1 MKLIYVVWLIFLF
14 FLPLGSLSRLPIGDV
29 AFTVN
34 DVILPVMIGL
44 WLLYI
49 LVIQKRVVLPPR
61 TMLIVGFAFWAFIT
75 LLFSLRFLGMAQFLI
90 SGLYWVRWVEYA
102 FVFFIGYW
110 LFTQGE
116 EAKATMRATVKMLLW
131 GQLMFVLAGFLQFA
145 LFPNFSKFVQHGWDP
160 HYYRLLSTFLDPNFA
175 GIFIVLGMVLF
186 GAFFLLKEET
196 ILPTKTSK
204 SVSYV
209 YVLLALVA
217 VVLTFSRS
225 SYLGFAVAVGCI
237 GLLKSRAVLFVMA
250 FVGIAS
256 FVFIPRVQT
265 RVIGA
270 FSFDETVMARL
281 SQYELTLGIIEK
293 DPVFGVGFNTFR
305 YAQEDA
311 GYFRDDRGVSFEGGH
326 AGAGSDSSL
335 LFILV
340 TTGVPGLLLYLA
352 MWGAFLKD
360 AFRAYIT
367 RSNTTLVRALG
378 LVIVVSQLALM
389 AHTQF
394 VNSMFY
400 PWIMAWMWI
409 LLALMYA
416 SRANN
421 EVKHTI

>member
-90 SGLYWVRWVEYA
+90 SGLYLVRWVEYA

-305 YAQEDA
+305 YAQEEA

>member
-305 YAQEDA
+305 YAQEEA

>member
-90 SGLYWVRWVEYA
+90 SGLYLVRWVEYA

-217 VVLTFSRS
+217 IVLTFSRS

-421 EVKHTI
+421 EVKHTV

>member
-116 EAKATMRATVKMLLW
+116 EAKATMRTTVKMLLW

-421 EVKHTI
+421 EVKHTV

>member
-49 LVIQKRVVLPPR
+49 LVIQKRVVLPSR

-116 EAKATMRATVKMLLW
+116 EAKATMRTTVKMLLW

-305 YAQEDA
+305 YAQEEA

-421 EVKHTI
+421 EVKHTV

>member
-49 LVIQKRVVLPPR
+49 LVIQKRVVLPSR

>member
-116 EAKATMRATVKMLLW
+116 EAKATMRTTVKMLLW

-305 YAQEDA
+305 YAQEEA

>member
-49 LVIQKRVVLPPR
+49 LVIQKRVVLPSR

-116 EAKATMRATVKMLLW
+116 EAKATMRTTVKMLLW

-217 VVLTFSRS
+217 IVLTFSRS

-421 EVKHTI
+421 EVKHTV

>member
-1 MKLIYVVWLIFLF
+1 
-14 FLPLGSLSRLPIGDV
+14 
-29 AFTVN
+29 
-34 DVILPVMIGL
+34 
-44 WLLYI
+44 
-49 LVIQKRVVLPPR
+49 
-61 TMLIVGFAFWAFIT
+61 
-75 LLFSLRFLGMAQFLI
+75 
-90 SGLYWVRWVEYA
+90 
-102 FVFFIGYW
+102 
-110 LFTQGE
+110 
-116 EAKATMRATVKMLLW
+116 
-131 GQLMFVLAGFLQFA
+131 
-145 LFPNFSKFVQHGWDP
+145 
-160 HYYRLLSTFLDPNFA
+160 
-175 GIFIVLGMVLF
+175 
-186 GAFFLLKEET
+186 
-196 ILPTKTSK
+196 
-204 SVSYV
+204 
-209 YVLLALVA
+209 
-217 VVLTFSRS
+217 
-225 SYLGFAVAVGCI
+225 
-237 GLLKSRAVLFVMA
+237 MA

-421 EVKHTI
+421 EVKHTV

>member
-49 LVIQKRVVLPPR
+49 LVIQKRVVLPSR

-116 EAKATMRATVKMLLW
+116 EAKATMRTTVKMLLW

-305 YAQEDA
+305 YAQEEA

>member
-49 LVIQKRVVLPPR
+49 LVIQKRVVLPSR

-116 EAKATMRATVKMLLW
+116 EAKATMRTTVKMLLW

-217 VVLTFSRS
+217 IVLTFSRS

-305 YAQEDA
+305 YAQEEA